1 MWKFLNSPGRKNCLK
16 NYIKVYS
23 AGRNG
28 RKPAKFQNFQFF
40 YLTTGGLQWPRMTS
54 NDLVTHLHAYL
65 QKYKPQIIIDLNEI
79 KAITIGAKIII
90 ITLRGHPTLNPRSPS
105 IFLGSIYPR
114 TTLKL
119 YHWVGFRNRCLLGIQ
134 PTLDGMLL
142 RFLFAATVFHT
153 KERRFIQ

>member
-1 MWKFLNSPGRKNCLK
+1 
-16 NYIKVYS
+16 
-23 AGRNG
+23 
-28 RKPAKFQNFQFF
+28 
-40 YLTTGGLQWPRMTS
+40 MTS

-119 YHWVGFRNRCLLGIQ
+119 YHWVGFRNRCLLGIH
-134 PTLDGMLL
+134 PNHATRLRTGKNLFIVPYHCTNILLIVFSNVLL
-142 RFLFAATVFHT
+142 RKWVYNQLINQPYTRLIVPNGYT
-153 KERRFIQ
+153 